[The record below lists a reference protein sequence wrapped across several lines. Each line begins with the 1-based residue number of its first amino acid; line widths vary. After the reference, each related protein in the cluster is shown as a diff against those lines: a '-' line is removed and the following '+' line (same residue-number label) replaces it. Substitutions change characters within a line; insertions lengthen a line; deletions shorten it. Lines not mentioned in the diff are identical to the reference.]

1 MQSTRRKFFSDTLI
15 YTAAQVL
22 LRLRSLVTLP
32 LFSRM
37 LGAAGYGIFTQINI
51 TVNLLVPFISFRLDT
66 AVVRFLAGED
76 DKKRFRD
83 RYYIALFFITT
94 AGIILSLILS
104 AISGLSSNL
113 IFGDP
118 AYGEYMALVGWL
130 LVTTTVLNYLINYYR
145 ITQRIKILSWLS
157 FGESALG
164 IVLMLLAVY
173 FGYGL
178 KGALWGLIISN
189 LPFIPWLFIAIG
201 REIGWFGFT
210 WKGLRAML
218 AYGIP
223 LMPNSFLQWGVNY
236 ADRLVITQI
245 LGLAAIGTYSASYS
259 LGALINL
266 IVTPISFVLFPF
278 VSRHWDKGEI
288 EETRR
293 YFSYV
298 TRYFILIAL
307 PATVGLAM
315 VSQYILRDLTTSEFA
330 TSRLMVFWIAFG
342 FMVNGLFQINV
353 YVFHLVQKT
362 TYVMW
367 ILLVSLIA
375 NVVLNIF
382 LVPVV
387 GINGSAF
394 ATAVTFFLMCVFS
407 MAYGRRLI
415 YYTIDW
421 LGIAKSLL
429 ASAGM
434 ALCLYW
440 IPVKNIA
447 GILGVSLLGAAFYM
461 AALFVLQT
469 FTKTELVRLRSLIR
483 SYVPITIPNSD
494 EIH

>member
-1 MQSTRRKFFSDTLI
+1 MKSTRRKFFNDTLF
-15 YTAAQVL
+15 YTASQVL

-32 LFSRM
+32 LFARM
-37 LGAAGYGIFTQINI
+37 LGAEGYGIFTQINV

-83 RYYIALFFITT
+83 RFYMALFFITA
-94 AGIILSLILS
+94 AGIILTLLLS
-104 AISGLSSNL
+104 VVAGLSSGI

-118 AYGEYMALVGWL
+118 AYADYMELVGLL

-145 ITQRIKILSWLS
+145 ITHRIKTLSVIS
-157 FGESALG
+157 FLEGALG

-173 FGYGL
+173 FGYGI

-189 LPFIPWLFIAIG
+189 LPFIPWLLIVIG
-201 REIGWFGFT
+201 KEIGWFGFT
-210 WKGLRAML
+210 WKGLREML
-218 AYGIP
+218 TYGIP

-236 ADRLVITQI
+236 ADRLVITQV

-259 LGALINL
+259 IGALINL
-266 IVTPISFVLFPF
+266 IVTPIGFVLFPF
-278 VSRHWDKGEI
+278 VSRHWDQGDI

-298 TRYFILIAL
+298 TRYFILLAL

-315 VSQYILRDLTTSEFA
+315 ISQYVLRDLTTSEFA

-367 ILLVSLIA
+367 ILLISLVT
-375 NVVLNIF
+375 NVALNIF
-382 LVPVV
+382 LVPVI

-394 ATAVTFFLMCVFS
+394 ATAVTFLMMCVFA
-407 MAYGRRLI
+407 MTYGRRLI
-415 YYTIDW
+415 YYPIDW
-421 LGIAKSLL
+421 QGIGKCTL

-440 IPVKNIA
+440 IPVKNLA
-447 GILGVSLLGAAFYM
+447 GILGVSVLGAAIYL
-461 AALFVLQT
+461 AALFILQT
-469 FTKTELVRLRSLIR
+469 FSRTELVKMRSLIR
-483 SYVPITIPNSD
+483 SYIPVTIPNSD
-494 EIH
+494 EIR